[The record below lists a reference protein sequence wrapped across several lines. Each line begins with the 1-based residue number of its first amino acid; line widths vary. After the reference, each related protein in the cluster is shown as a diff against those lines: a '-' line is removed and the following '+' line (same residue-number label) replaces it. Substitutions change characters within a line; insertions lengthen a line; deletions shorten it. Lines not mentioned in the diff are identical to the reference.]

1 MTEINH
7 RGTAAHRE
15 ITSSS
20 DLAEAAQAVDH
31 QIVKTVGSVWE
42 PEVDQHTAPVSVCQ
56 DVTHLIA
63 QTLRSRAR
71 VPHLEDRGSIQKAR
85 AW

>member
-1 MTEINH
+1 LTEINH
-7 RGTAAHRE
+7 RGTAAYRE

-42 PEVDQHTAPVSVCQ
+42 PEVDQHTASVCH